1 MMTQTINLLD
11 ECNAG
16 CKMAMNSMS
25 QVMEYVRDEDL
36 ANVIDDYTV
45 KHQKLEEETSKQLAE
60 YGKEEKE
67 PGMMASAMSWISTEA
82 KLMMKDDSRQVA
94 KIMMDGCN
102 MGIQSVSEYM
112 NKYEEASPE
121 SINLAKKIIKTEE
134 DFMGEMKQFL

>member
-45 KHQKLEEETSKQLAE
+45 KHQNM
-60 YGKEEKE
+60 EKRKRSQ
-67 PGMMASAMSWISTEA
+67 G
-82 KLMMKDDSRQVA
+82 
-94 KIMMDGCN
+94 
-102 MGIQSVSEYM
+102 
-112 NKYEEASPE
+112 
-121 SINLAKKIIKTEE
+121 
-134 DFMGEMKQFL
+134 